1 MLNLKVNIT
10 FDGILRDASKEL
22 PEADKFVLA
31 FVENSS
37 VPIRAKYVPKF
48 LLELYDQD
56 NWCEYNEEND
66 TYYCPEGWH
75 EKNKYDEIDWLVHD
89 KVIAWCELP
98 KVNLE

>member
-10 FDGILRDASKEL
+10 FDGILHDASKEL
-22 PEADKFVLA
+22 PEAGKFVLA

-48 LLELYDQD
+48 SLEPYDQD
-56 NWCEYNEEND
+56 DWCEYNEEND
-66 TYYCPEGWH
+66 TYYCPEGWY
-75 EKNKYDEIDWLVHD
+75 ECNKYDEINWLVHD

-98 KVNLE
+98 SVDLS